1 MKTNRRWKDKT
12 QNYKPG
18 WRKHISDNS
27 YMNCKIIKLN
37 EMKWKCKSLTSD
49 VSLIIYTDYTWFLLQ
64 YKFLEQNNA
73 ESKVFLKNER
83 K

>member
-1 MKTNRRWKDKT
+1 
-12 QNYKPG
+12 
-18 WRKHISDNS
+18 
-27 YMNCKIIKLN
+27 
-37 EMKWKCKSLTSD
+37 MKWKYKSLTSD
-49 VSLIIYTDYTWFLLQ
+49 VSLIINTDYTWFLLK

>member
-1 MKTNRRWKDKT
+1 MVKRFWSRYCEERYFSW
-12 QNYKPG
+12 
-18 WRKHISDNS
+18 
-27 YMNCKIIKLN
+27 KIIKLN
-37 EMKWKCKSLTSD
+37 EMKWKCKSLTLSD
-49 VSLIIYTDYTWFLLQ
+49 VSLIIYTDYTWFLLK

>member
-1 MKTNRRWKDKT
+1 M
-12 QNYKPG
+12 Q
-18 WRKHISDNS
+18 
-27 YMNCKIIKLN
+27 
-37 EMKWKCKSLTSD
+37 SLTSA
-49 VSLIIYTDYTWFLLQ
+49 VSVIIYTDYTLFLLK